1 MARVLCVH
9 GVGQQRKGEDTLR
22 GEWALALRDG
32 MRRAG
37 SAEADL
43 PGAEEIRCVFY
54 GDLFRPPGG
63 CWGWVIRG

>member
-9 GVGQQRKGEDTLR
+9 GVGQQGKGEDTLR

-32 MRRAG
+32 MRLAG
-37 SAEADL
+37 CGEADL

-54 GDLFRPPGG
+54 VLRG
-63 CWGWVIRG
+63 CVPAGRAAAGRG